1 VVAQLVD
8 DAPAAAGDPARMSSR
23 LRWCLVW
30 SVAFGV
36 AEAAVVVYLRRL
48 CYPEQPLDGPLFPLR
63 VVEPLVLTTEL
74 LREAATLLMLLGVA
88 FLAER
93 RPVRRFAVYALC
105 FGVWD
110 LVYYAVLLLLLG
122 WPASLLEWDVLFLL
136 PVPWAAPVLAPVLVS
151 LALVACALVLLR
163 RVGELAPSPMRRR
176 DWWIEAGCGALILT
190 SFVWNTDAILGQE
203 PPRTYPWWL
212 FLAGWLGG
220 LGWFAHRMRS
230 ARPA

>member
-1 VVAQLVD
+1 L
-8 DAPAAAGDPARMSSR
+8 R
-23 LRWCLVW
+23 L
-30 SVAFGV
+30 
-36 AEAAVVVYLRRL
+36 
-48 CYPEQPLDGPLFPLR
+48 
-63 VVEPLVLTTEL
+63 VEPLVLSTEL

-110 LVYYAVLLLLLG
+110 LVYYAALVLLLG
-122 WPASLLEWDVLFLL
+122 WPASLLEWDVLFLI

-151 LALVACALVLLR
+151 LALVGGALALLR
-163 RVGELAPSPMRRR
+163 RVDVRAPSPMRPV
-176 DWWIEAGCGALILT
+176 DWWIEACCGALILA
-190 SFVWNTDAILGQE
+190 SFVWNTGAVLGLE

-220 LGWFAHRMRS
+220 LAWFARRMRDP
-230 ARPA
+230 RPT